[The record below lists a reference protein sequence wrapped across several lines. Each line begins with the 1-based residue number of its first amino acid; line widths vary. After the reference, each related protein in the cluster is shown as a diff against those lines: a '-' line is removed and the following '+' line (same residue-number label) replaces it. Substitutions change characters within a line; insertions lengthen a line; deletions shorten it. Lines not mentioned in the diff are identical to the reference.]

1 VPSISSDPPTTG
13 TSAPGGKKRFIIPG
27 LRWWI
32 IALLFGA
39 AVLNYVDRQTL
50 SALAPTIQADLHMDD
65 RDYANVVN
73 IFLVA
78 YTIAYLV
85 SGRITDVLGTRAG
98 MVLFVTWWSVANM
111 ITAGAQG
118 MRSMSICRF
127 TLGLGEAGVWPAA
140 SKAVSEWFPAR
151 QRALAIGFY
160 TMGAT
165 IGATLAPYI
174 VIPLATFPYAEKLPF
189 VTSIFSHGTGWRV
202 AFVVTG
208 AAGLVWLIPWLLLYR
223 QPRENRFL
231 GADELALIEETSD
244 ADAAKDAGKPWTW
257 GQVFTFRG
265 TWYLLIGRLIT
276 DPVWYFYQFW
286 FAKYLS
292 SDRHLSQ
299 EQLKITWIVYAA
311 AGVGS
316 LLGGWLS
323 GRLVA
328 RGMAPAR
335 SRMWVMFGCACLM
348 PLSPFIS
355 QITGLNFAMTIAAC
369 TVIAS
374 LAWLINISSLVV
386 DLVPKHSLG
395 TVFSVVATG
404 STIGG
409 IVMNMIVATMV
420 SGPSTKPAG
429 FLDQAIKSVFGPL
442 LEMVQ
447 GHGYGQWFLIMAFLH
462 PLAWILLWLS
472 RIHLPASS
480 PVTASHDH

>member
-1 VPSISSDPPTTG
+1 MTAET
-13 TSAPGGKKRFIIPG
+13 KKRVIIPG

-32 IALLFGA
+32 IVLLFSA

-50 SALAPTIQADLHMDD
+50 SALAPTIQEDLHMDD
-65 RDYANVVN
+65 REYANIVN

-78 YTIAYLV
+78 YTIAYLI
-85 SGRITDVLGTRAG
+85 SGRITDKLGTRAG

-118 MRSMSICRF
+118 VRSMGFCRF
-127 TLGLGEAGVWPAA
+127 ALGLGEAGVWPAA

-151 QRALAIGFY
+151 ERALAIGFY

-174 VIPLATFPYAEKLPF
+174 VIPLATYPYAEKMNW
-189 VTSIFSHGTGWRV
+189 VTQILTHGTGWRV
-202 AFVVTG
+202 AFIVTG
-208 AAGLVWLIPWLLLYR
+208 AAGLVWLVPWLFLYR
-223 QPRENRFL
+223 KPRENRFL
-231 GADELALIEETSD
+231 GNKELALIEEP
-244 ADAAKDAGKPWTW
+244 APGEAEANAGSSWTW

-265 TWYLLIGRLIT
+265 TWLLLLGRLIT

-292 SDRHLSQ
+292 SDRGLSQ
-299 EQLKITWIVYAA
+299 EQIKITWIVYAA

-323 GRLVA
+323 GRLVQK
-328 RGMAPAR
+328 GIAPAK
-335 SRMWVMFGCACLM
+335 SRMWVMLACACLM
-348 PLSPFIS
+348 PVSPFIAKAA
-355 QITGLNFAMTIAAC
+355 GLDAAMTLAAC
-369 TVIAS
+369 AVIAS

-420 SGPSTKPAG
+420 TGPSTKPAG
-429 FLDQAIKSVFGPL
+429 FLDQAVKTVFGGL
-442 LEMVQ
+442 LEQVQ
-447 GHGYGQWFLIMAFLH
+447 GHGYGQWFLVMGFLH
-462 PLAWILLWLS
+462 PAAWLLLYFG
-472 RIHLPASS
+472 RVHLPR
-480 PVTASHDH
+480 TTH

>member
-1 VPSISSDPPTTG
+1 MTSIPIEPAIGQSPDLSR
-13 TSAPGGKKRFIIPG
+13 KRRWVIPG

-32 IALLFGA
+32 IALLFSA

-50 SALAPTIQADLHMDD
+50 SVLVPTIQGDLGIDD

-78 YTIAYLV
+78 YTIAYLI
-85 SGRITDVLGTRAG
+85 SGRITDRMGTRAG
-98 MVLFVTWWSVANM
+98 MMLFVGWWSIAN
-111 ITAGAQG
+111 ILTAGVQG
-118 MRSMSICRF
+118 IRSMAICRF
-127 TLGLGEAGVWPAA
+127 ALGLGEAGVWPAA

-151 QRALAIGFY
+151 QRALAIGLY

-174 VIPLATFPYAEKLPF
+174 VIPLATYPYAEKLPVIATVF
-189 VTSIFSHGTGWRV
+189 GHGTGWRV
-202 AFVVTG
+202 AFFLTG
-208 AAGLVWLIPWLLLYR
+208 LLGMMWLMPWYHLYR
-223 QPRENRFL
+223 RPRENRYL
-231 GADELALIEETSD
+231 GADELRLIEVVSPG
-244 ADAAKDAGKPWTW
+244 DAAKEAGNPWSW

-265 TWYLLIGRLIT
+265 TWLLLLGRLIT

-292 SDRHLSQ
+292 TDRHLDQ
-299 EQLKITWIVYAA
+299 EQLKITWVVYAA

-323 GRLVA
+323 GRLVT

-335 SRMWVMFGCACLM
+335 SRMWIMLGCAALM
-348 PLSPFIS
+348 PVSPLIS
-355 QITGLNFAMTIAAC
+355 QVTGLNLSMTLAAC
-369 TVIAS
+369 AVIAS
-374 LAWLINISSLVV
+374 LAWLINLSSLVV
-386 DLVPKHSLG
+386 DLVPQHSLG

-409 IVMNMIVATMV
+409 IIMNMIVATMV
-420 SGPSTKPAG
+420 AGPSIKPDG
-429 FLDQAIKSVFGPL
+429 FLDQTIKSVFGDL
-442 LEMVQ
+442 LEQVR

-462 PLAWILLWLS
+462 PVAWLLLWLG
-472 RIHLPASS
+472 RIHKPLLS
-480 PVTASHDH
+480 VTSTARP